1 MASTGNNPPMPE
13 TIGEKATG
21 SVFSST
27 DMSALDQPAIAGP
40 RAPTIEGPRHANV
53 NTGDIMTY
61 LKSQHIAVNRFTWTT
76 SQLPGTLLYS
86 TPITPIRA
94 NNIVSYLSG
103 IYNAWNGGLEYQAK
117 VAGTGFHA
125 GAIGLV
131 RIPPNIDPTALKT
144 VEQFTAFEYNVID
157 PKTLEAVS
165 KDISDQRPIMYHY
178 VSDDFTNPNN
188 IGGHFAIFVI
198 LQLNTSSTGTNQ
210 IDVQVF
216 NKLAPDFRF
225 IQVIPPNIPSIP
237 PTDIAKWSTLFQTP
251 ALHLSPVLRTPIGT
265 VTFQTAA
272 TTSSAN
278 TGLVSL
284 AGTAVGSPSYLENT
298 VINNINYLGFLF
310 YATSATNLIPVLN
323 SPTQFNRNVTIT
335 GTTAQQF
342 TNVIGGNISTSS
354 NSIVLN
360 AANTVTGATVAAYY
374 IASPFF
380 ATGSTITYPGV
391 VPLAPLAG
399 ESLVT
404 FETTFQS
411 GGPKSFLTTTYFEQT
426 FKTGRFIIAGNEA
439 VILQLSSKA
448 SGLPIG
454 YLKLYY
460 NGYFTTNAVTTAVT
474 LDLADLQTTFVGYV
488 SSSTP
493 IPTLSENMLVSRRH
507 IAMSNMYREIVR
519 ARGS

>member
-1 MASTGNNPPMPE
+1 MPE

-27 DMSALDQPAIAGP
+27 DMSVLDHPAIAGP

-237 PTDIAKWSTLFQTP
+237 PTDTAKWSTLFLTP

-265 VTFQTAA
+265 VTFRTAA
-272 TTSSAN
+272 TTSSA
-278 TGLVSL
+278 TVGLVSL
-284 AGTAVGSPSYLENT
+284 SGTAIGDPSFLENT
-298 VINNINYLGFLF
+298 TSLTQSVLGFLF
-310 YATSATNLIPVLN
+310 YATSATNVIPVLN
-323 SPTQFNRNVTIT
+323 SNTQYNRNVYMNGAIP
-335 GTTAQQF
+335 QQF
-342 TNVIGGNISTSS
+342 TPTTTGNSVISGGN
-354 NSIVLN
+354 SIYLN
-360 AANTVTGATVAAYY
+360 AANIVTGATPGQYY
-374 IASPFF
+374 IATPNFTTTSS
-380 ATGSTITYPGV
+380 AVAYPGV
-391 VPLAPLAG
+391 TPIAPPSG

-404 FETTFQS
+404 FETNFQS
-411 GGPKSFLTTTYFEQT
+411 GGPEPFLTTTYFEQT
-426 FKTGRFIIAGNEA
+426 FKTGRFVIASNEA
-439 VILQLSSKA
+439 VLLQLSSKA

-454 YLKLYY
+454 YLKLYH
-460 NGYFTTNAVTTAVT
+460 NGYFTTNAVTTVVT
-474 LDLADLQTTFVGYV
+474 LDFADLETSFLGYV
-488 SSSTP
+488 SSGTP
-493 IPTLSENMLVSRRH
+493 IPTLTDNMLVSRRH
-507 IAMSNMYREIVR
+507 IAMSIMYREIVR

>member
-1 MASTGNNPPMPE
+1 MPE

-265 VTFQTAA
+265 MTFQVAG

-278 TGLVSL
+278 TGQVSL
-284 AGTAVGSPSYLENT
+284 AGTAIGSPSFLENT
-298 VINNINYLGFLF
+298 TIIGINVLGFVF
-310 YATSATNLIPVLN
+310 YATSNTNLIPVLN
-323 SPTQFNRNVTIT
+323 SSTQYNRSISMN
-335 GTTAQQF
+335 GNTAQQF
-342 TNVIGGNISTSS
+342 ASVAGTGTISASS

-360 AANTVTGATVAAYY
+360 AANTVVGAATATYY
-374 IASPFF
+374 IASPVL
-380 ATGSTITYPGV
+380 TSGSSTVTYPGV
-391 VPLAPLAG
+391 IPISAPTG

-404 FETTFQS
+404 FDTTFQA
-411 GGPKSFLTTTYFEQT
+411 GGIKSSLTTTYFEQT
-426 FKTGRFIIAGNEA
+426 FKTGRFVIAGNEA
-439 VILQLSSKA
+439 VLLQLSSKA

-474 LDLADLQTTFVGYV
+474 LDLADLETSFLGYV
-488 SSSTP
+488 SSGTP